1 MVYFK
6 LNIQHVNPSPAQ
18 FSHTWLNCADIP
30 FFKKCATIV
39 PIMQMQTILQI
50 IQVVL
55 SIILIAGILMQ
66 SKTSGLSGA
75 FGGDDSS
82 GSFQTRRGLEK
93 TIFHATI
100 VIATLFVVV
109 SFIIFAIS

>member
-1 MVYFK
+1 
-6 LNIQHVNPSPAQ
+6 
-18 FSHTWLNCADIP
+18 
-30 FFKKCATIV
+30 
-39 PIMQMQTILQI
+39 MQMTLQI

-55 SIILIAGILMQ
+55 SVILIAGILMQ

-82 GSFQTRRGLEK
+82 GAFQTRRGLEK
-93 TIFHATI
+93 TIFQTTI
-100 VIATLFVVV
+100 VVAILFAVV

>member
-1 MVYFK
+1 MHYFYEK
-6 LNIQHVNPSPAQ
+6 STYRKGSIPWNHLLLLP
-18 FSHTWLNCADIP
+18 FS
-30 FFKKCATIV
+30 KKYVTIV

-55 SIILIAGILMQ
+55 SVILITGILMQ

-100 VIATLFVVV
+100 VVAVLFTVV